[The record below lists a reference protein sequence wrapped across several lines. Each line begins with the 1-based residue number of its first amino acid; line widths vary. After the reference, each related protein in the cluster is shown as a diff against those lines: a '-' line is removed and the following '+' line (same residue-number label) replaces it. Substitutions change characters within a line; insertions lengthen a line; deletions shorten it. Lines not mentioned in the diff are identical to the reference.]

1 MCEAIPMAARLKIL
15 LAAAGLATCV
25 SLASAQPPKD
35 SHLEAEGA
43 PPSIFRVGLEVSS
56 ADAQALE
63 NSALEAARRAYEL
76 SDYENAV
83 KILQDAAAKNPRN
96 GEVLLLLTKSHF
108 ELRQY
113 DAAVVN
119 AERAVAVAPANSVYH
134 EWLGRSLGEKASKSS
149 WFSALSLARKAQQE
163 FEAAVRLNQKNYSA
177 FQALIEF
184 DCAAPGIAGGGED
197 KALPK
202 IEQLAVLDEAEG
214 HYAAGNCRR
223 QKKDYPVADAE
234 FDKALL
240 TAKSP
245 DLIFD
250 IGDYAMKRNQPGR
263 LLAVVDAGQKAS
275 PTDVRAKFYR
285 AAALILQKQKPDEAE
300 SLLREYLN
308 IAPRRTG
315 YPRPALA
322 HDWLGRLFENL
333 NNRDAAAREYATS
346 LHVDPKDKTAQ
357 EALRRLGKA

>member
-1 MCEAIPMAARLKIL
+1 MAARLRVAL
-15 LAAAGLATCV
+15 VAVVLALGTPCL
-25 SLASAQPPKD
+25 SPASAQALD
-35 SHLEAEGA
+35 DASLEAG
-43 PPSIFRVGLEVSS
+43 
-56 ADAQALE
+56 
-63 NSALEAARRAYEL
+63 RRAYQL
-76 SDYENAV
+76 SDYEKAIKV
-83 KILQDAAAKNPRN
+83 LQDAAATNPRN
-96 GEVLLLLTKSHF
+96 GEVLLLLAKSHF
-108 ELRQY
+108 ELRQF
-113 DAAVVN
+113 DAAVAN
-119 AERAVAVAPANSVYH
+119 AERAVAVAPENSVYH
-134 EWLGRSLGEKASKSS
+134 EWLGRSFGEKASKSS

-163 FEAAVRLNQKNYSA
+163 FETAVRLNQKNYSA

-202 IEQLAVLDEAEG
+202 IEQLAAMDEAEG

-223 QKKDYPVADAE
+223 QKKEYRAAEAE
-234 FDKALL
+234 FDKALVN
-240 TAKSP
+240 AKSP

-250 IGDYAMKRNQPGR
+250 IGDYALKRSQPER
-263 LLAVVDAGQKAS
+263 LLAVAAAGQKAS
-275 PTDVRAKFYR
+275 PSDARTQFYR

-322 HDWLGRLFENL
+322 HDWLGRLFENQ

>member
-1 MCEAIPMAARLKIL
+1 MAAKLRIL
-15 LAAAGLATCV
+15 FAAAVLALATCV
-25 SLASAQPPKD
+25 SLASAQPPED
-35 SHLEAEGA
+35 RPSEAEGA

-119 AERAVAVAPANSVYH
+119 AERAVAVAPENSAYH

-149 WFSALSLARKAQQE
+149 WFSALSLARKTQQE
-163 FEAAVRLNQKNYSA
+163 FETAVRLNPKNYSA

-197 KALPK
+197 KALRK
-202 IEQLAVLDEAEG
+202 IEQLATLDEAEG

-223 QKKDYPVADAE
+223 QKKDYPVAEAE

-250 IGDYAMKRNQPGR
+250 IGDYAMKRNQPKR

-275 PTDVRAKFYR
+275 PIDVRAKFYR

-308 IAPRRTG
+308 TAPRRTG

-322 HDWLGRLFENL
+322 HDWLGRLFENQ
-333 NNRDAAAREYATS
+333 NDRDAAAREYSTS